1 MRVAEPAA
9 RADSGAAG
17 DTAPAA
23 GRFPLGLA
31 LMLGAALMIN
41 YVDRGT
47 ISTAAPLIKRE
58 FGLDALQMGLLLSA
72 FFTTYVL
79 SQPFM
84 GILVDRLGAARVLA
98 AGFTVWSVG
107 TFLTGL
113 SSGIASLVALRLV
126 MGAGESVCYPS
137 GFALISRR
145 VQHQHRARATA
156 LMQLGSVVGPA
167 LGTFI
172 GGWVMIRY
180 GWRSMFMALGLAS
193 LLWLIPWSGQLRA
206 RAPVAAAAAR
216 AAGPRWIDIVRQR
229 ALWGTVLGNFCSNY
243 AFYFVFTSVPL
254 YLVEERGLSLGAM
267 TNVQSL
273 IFVMDS
279 GSILATGWLI
289 DWWIRRGATPS
300 LAYKTALSL
309 SAAGVGVCL
318 LSLSGAGA
326 LAGAALLLALGLA
339 DGLNSPSVGA
349 LTQRFAGP
357 LATGRWMGTQ
367 NAISNTAGFLAPSV
381 TGYLVKHNGGH
392 YTVAL
397 WITGGVALLGL
408 VAWFFAVPPVEPVDW
423 SRPRATRIA
432 ARAPGP

>member
-1 MRVAEPAA
+1 MSADEHAA
-9 RADSGAAG
+9 RAGS
-17 DTAPAA
+17 
-23 GRFPLGLA
+23 RFPLGVA
-31 LMLGAALMIN
+31 LLLGAALMIN

-47 ISTAAPLIKRE
+47 ISTAAPLIKSE
-58 FGLDALQMGLLLSA
+58 FGLDQVQMGLLLSA

-79 SQPFM
+79 SQPLM

-98 AGFTVWSVG
+98 AGFTLWSVG

-113 SSGIASLVALRLV
+113 SSGITALVALRLV

-137 GFALISRR
+137 GFALISQR
-145 VQHQHRARATA
+145 VENRQRARATA
-156 LMQLGSVVGPA
+156 IMQLGSVIGPA
-167 LGTFI
+167 LGTFV
-172 GGWVMIRY
+172 GGFIMIRY
-180 GWRSMFMALGLAS
+180 GWRTMFMALGLAS
-193 LLWLIPWSGQLRA
+193 LLWLIPWAAQLRVPPPA
-206 RAPVAAAAAR
+206 TRAQGH

-243 AFYFVFTSVPL
+243 AFYFVFTWVPL
-254 YLVEERGLSLGAM
+254 YLIEERGLSLDSM
-267 TNVQSL
+267 KNVQSL
-273 IFVMDS
+273 IYVMDS
-279 GSILATGWLI
+279 VSILATGWLI
-289 DWWIRRGATPS
+289 DWWIRRGATAS
-300 LAYKTALSL
+300 LAYKTALAL

-326 LAGAALLLALGLA
+326 TAGAALLLATGLA

-367 NAISNTAGFLAPSV
+367 NAISNTAGILAPSV

-397 WITGGVALLGL
+397 WVTGGVALLGL
-408 VAWFFAVPPVEPVDW
+408 LAWFVVVPPVEPVDW
-423 SRPRATRIA
+423 AGAATRTPA
-432 ARAPGP
+432 PAPGP

>member
-1 MRVAEPAA
+1 
-9 RADSGAAG
+9 
-17 DTAPAA
+17 
-23 GRFPLGLA
+23 
-31 LMLGAALMIN
+31 MIN

-47 ISTAAPLIKRE
+47 ISTAAPLIKSE
-58 FGLDALQMGLLLSA
+58 FRLDAFQMGLVLSA

-113 SSGIASLVALRLV
+113 SGGIAGLVALRLV

-137 GFALISRR
+137 GFALICRR
-145 VQHQHRARATA
+145 VEHRYRARATA
-156 LMQLGSVVGPA
+156 IMQLGSVVGPA
-167 LGTFI
+167 LGTFA
-172 GGWVMIRY
+172 GAAVMIRY
-180 GWRSMFMALGLAS
+180 GWRAMFMALGLAS
-193 LLWLIPWSGQLRA
+193 LLWLIPWVTQLRA
-206 RAPVAAAAAR
+206 PPSVAAVGAGAAAL
-216 AAGPRWIDIVRQR
+216 GPRWIDIVRQR

-243 AFYFVFTSVPL
+243 AFYFVFTWVPL
-254 YLVEERGLSLGAM
+254 YLVEGRGLSLDAM
-267 TNVQSL
+267 KNVNTL

-279 GSILATGWLI
+279 ASILATGWLI

-300 LAYKTALSL
+300 LAYKTALSM
-309 SAAGVGVCL
+309 SAAGVGICL

-326 LAGAALLLALGLA
+326 MAGAALLLATGLA

-367 NAISNTAGFLAPSV
+367 NAISNTAGILAPSV
-381 TGYLVKHNGGH
+381 TGYLVKLNGGH
-392 YTVAL
+392 YAVAL
-397 WITGGVALLGL
+397 WVTGGVALLGL
-408 VAWFFAVPPVEPVDW
+408 LAWLIVVPPVEPVDW
-423 SRPRATRIA
+423 SRHRRGARPASGTPRGSP
-432 ARAPGP
+432 APAPDP

>member
-1 MRVAEPAA
+1 VRFEA
-9 RADSGAAG
+9 RAA
-17 DTAPAA
+17 TAH
-23 GRFPLGLA
+23 GRFPLALA
-31 LMLGAALMIN
+31 ALLGAALLIN

-47 ISTAAPLIKRE
+47 ISTAAPLIKSE
-58 FGLDALQMGLLLSA
+58 FRLDELQMGLLLSA
-72 FFTTYVL
+72 FFTTYVI
-79 SQPFM
+79 SQPLM

-98 AGFTVWSVG
+98 CGFTVWSVG

-113 SSGIASLVALRLV
+113 SASITALVALRLV
-126 MGAGESVCYPS
+126 MGVGESVCYPS
-137 GFALISRR
+137 GFALISQR
-145 VQHQHRARATA
+145 VEDRQRARATA
-156 LMQLGSVVGPA
+156 IMQLGSVVGPA
-167 LGTFI
+167 LGTYV
-172 GGWVMIRY
+172 GGLVMIHY
-180 GWRSMFMALGLAS
+180 GWRTMFMALGVAS
-193 LLWLIPWSGQLRA
+193 LLWLIPWSGQLRVRPPDRSA
-206 RAPVAAAAAR
+206 EAR

-243 AFYFVFTSVPL
+243 GFYFVFTWVPL
-254 YLVEERGLSLGAM
+254 YLVEERGLSLDSM
-267 TNVQSL
+267 KNVQSL

-279 GSILATGWLI
+279 ASILATGWLI

-309 SAAGVGVCL
+309 SAAGVGLCL

-326 LAGAALLLALGLA
+326 AAGAVLLLATGLA

-367 NAISNTAGFLAPSV
+367 NAVSNTAGILAPSV

-397 WITGGVALLGL
+397 WVTGGVALLGL
-408 VAWFFAVPPVEPVDW
+408 LAWFVVVPPVEPVDW
-423 SRPRATRIA
+423 SR
-432 ARAPGP
+432 ARAAGSATPGS